1 MVFLKGNEMQGSGAR
16 LLDCMFFEGSWG
28 PAFARRIFG
37 SAFTFFSQCAPLTRK
52 HGTSEHHDRH
62 EAIQKRQGSGAPLL
76 GCFLIEGVVGPALAR
91 RILRS
96 IFTFFP
102 DVRSSLSPQHAHVFT
117 SP

>member
-1 MVFLKGNEMQGSGAR
+1 MVYLEGNKRRCSGAQR
-16 LLDCMFFEGSWG
+16 FYCIFLRVLFG
-28 PAFARRIFG
+28 PAFAHQN
-37 SAFTFFSQCAPLTRK
+37 SVPAFALSVVCAPLTRK
-52 HGTSEHHDRH
+52 HGTSEHHNRH
-62 EAIQKRQGSGAPLL
+62 EGLQKRQGSGAPPL
-76 GCFLIEGVVGPALAR
+76 GCFLIEGVVGPAFAR